1 MTMNKT
7 LLLLMVVVFMAVG
20 ALIMN
25 VSDRDEERPADVSPS
40 PVQDLSHNTALSE
53 AEKDTYVNTV
63 ATIKLDAR
71 QAVKNLDQKYQDFVA
86 EIKESTND
94 VPNRLEMEQ
103 QVEERLS
110 KARSQLTREF
120 DERLRKMKV
129 KLEKQI
135 QTSSPSKSNP
145 DSSRNAGDSETR
157 NRAGIPDGFG
167 FDNLSTTDGGVQH
180 ASAQRSTGWSTVM
193 PMRAATG
200 ISEGKEGLL
209 DMYTKNLGSKS
220 SQSTVSQKKPGQA
233 KDKTRKTTPKSSPG
247 NDDAIPAYTIPRN
260 ATLFSNS
267 TMTKMLGVIPVE
279 GSVLDPIRFKV
290 ITGNTNMATNGLYI
304 PGVRDIVWSG
314 IAVGNREMSCVRGEL
329 YSVTFTFE
337 DGTIRTISSNKSSTS
352 STKSGSKRILAYIS
366 DRQGSPC
373 LKGTYISNASDYLR
387 DRIIASG
394 AAGAADAFTS
404 TQQTTVSRADGSL
417 QSYFTG
423 KTSDIIASS
432 MASGGLRELT
442 EYLRERNRNAIDM
455 VVLDAGK
462 EVVMHIEQQIEID
475 YEPNGRRL
483 EYANPLSSM
492 AKTGYRLD

>member
-7 LLLLMVVVFMAVG
+7 LLLLMLVVFMVVG

-25 VSDRDEERPADVSPS
+25 VSDRDEEKSADPS
-40 PVQDLSHNTALSE
+40 PAQDQPRNITLSE

-71 QAVKNLDQKYQDFVA
+71 QAIKDLDKKYQNFIDEIRKATDDAPSRSEVEQQMEKNL
-86 EIKESTND
+86 SG
-94 VPNRLEMEQ
+94 
-103 QVEERLS
+103 
-110 KARSQLTREF
+110 ARSQLTHEF
-120 DERLRKMKV
+120 DERLRQMKV

-135 QTSSPSKSNP
+135 QTSSSSKSNA
-145 DSSRNAGDSETR
+145 DSSRNAG
-157 NRAGIPDGFG
+157 NAGIPDGFG
-167 FDNLSTTDGGVQH
+167 FDNLATTDGGVQH
-180 ASAQRSTGWSTVM
+180 ISAQRSTGWSTVM
-193 PMRAATG
+193 PMRTATG
-200 ISEGKEGLL
+200 IGEGKEGLL
-209 DMYTKNLGSKS
+209 DMYTKKLGGKS
-220 SQSTVSQKKPGQA
+220 SQSAASQKKSGQA
-233 KDKTRKTTPKSSPG
+233 KDKTKTTSSAG
-247 NDDAIPAYTIPRN
+247 SDNNDAIPAYTIPRN

-290 ITGNTNMATNGLYI
+290 ITGNANMATNGLYI

-337 DGTIRTISSNKSSTS
+337 DGTIRTISSSSSSSS

-373 LKGTYISNASDYLR
+373 LEGTYISNASDYLR

-417 QSYFTG
+417 KTYFTG
-423 KTSDIIASS
+423 KTGDIIASS
-432 MASGGLRELT
+432 MASGGLVELT
-442 EYLRERNRNAIDM
+442 EYLRERSRNAVDM

-475 YEPNGRRL
+475 YEPSGRRL
-483 EYANPLSSM
+483 EHANPLSSM